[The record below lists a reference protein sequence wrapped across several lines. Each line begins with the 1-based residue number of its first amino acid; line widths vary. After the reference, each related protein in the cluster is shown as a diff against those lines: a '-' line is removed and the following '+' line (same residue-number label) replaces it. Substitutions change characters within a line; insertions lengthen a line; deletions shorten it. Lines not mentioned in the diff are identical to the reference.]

1 MRNILLLLTLMLV
14 ACGPDNG
21 HFRLKGHLL
30 NLNQGEFYVYS
41 PDGSLEGTDT
51 ITVAGGRFTYEPAC
65 KHEGVA
71 VIMLP
76 NGVEIP
82 VFVTPGKSASMEGNA
97 HNLQELEVEGGD
109 ENKLLTRFRK
119 AVGSAKDSKAV
130 AKELKAFVEE
140 SPESSVGMYL
150 LRRYILASPSPDYDT
165 VLALADRMLGAQKE
179 NAALKLLKTQIDELR
194 RSAKGAAVQRI
205 AGTDI
210 MGNPLPD
217 IRKGTWVVCCFASWD
232 FESGAILRRLSNERK
247 DTKGE
252 WGILGVSYDASDAM
266 LKREERDFPV
276 FCDGKMADSPVAKKL
291 GFFQTRRNIVVRNG
305 KIAARDLSVEE
316 LIKELK
322 K

>member
-140 SPESSVGMYL
+140 P
-150 LRRYILASPSPDYDT
+150 
-165 VLALADRMLGAQKE
+165 
-179 NAALKLLKTQIDELR
+179 
-194 RSAKGAAVQRI
+194 
-205 AGTDI
+205 
-210 MGNPLPD
+210 
-217 IRKGTWVVCCFASWD
+217 
-232 FESGAILRRLSNERK
+232 
-247 DTKGE
+247 
-252 WGILGVSYDASDAM
+252 
-266 LKREERDFPV
+266 
-276 FCDGKMADSPVAKKL
+276 
-291 GFFQTRRNIVVRNG
+291 
-305 KIAARDLSVEE
+305 
-316 LIKELK
+316 
-322 K
+322 